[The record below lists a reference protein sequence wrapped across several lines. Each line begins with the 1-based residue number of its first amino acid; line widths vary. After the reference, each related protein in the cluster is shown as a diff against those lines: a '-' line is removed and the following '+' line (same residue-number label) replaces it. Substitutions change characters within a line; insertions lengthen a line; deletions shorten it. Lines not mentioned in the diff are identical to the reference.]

1 MNYRLFL
8 IAIIFAFVNIGVT
21 YGQQQ
26 PENPGFEYW
35 EEYGYGPDTLEPVNW
50 NSLRTS
56 DGGDLINGVIP
67 VTLERSTDAHTGMYS
82 VKLENDTILGMVAP
96 GTMTNGR
103 VHATLPP
110 SDAYVYTIDTMPEF
124 NTPFT
129 DLPDSLKV
137 WAKYFPQGGDIG
149 RIVAI
154 LHSDT
159 AKIAD
164 PLQTNWIAVANI
176 DFTEETTEWTEF
188 EVPFVY
194 LNSNTPEYLLFAIY
208 AGDAA
213 NSLLGSILYLD
224 DFEMIYHETN
234 IQTFTK
240 ENISI
245 YFSNDKLVTNLLNT
259 NINEECELEIIDL
272 SGRIILS
279 KQIKSDE
286 ISRINVNIPAGIY
299 ICKIQNSSIN
309 FSQKIIKN

>member
-1 MNYRLFL
+1 MYYQFILIVILFTST
-8 IAIIFAFVNIGVT
+8 IFTNAF
-21 YGQQQ
+21 GQQQ
-26 PENPGFEYW
+26 IENPGFELW

-124 NTPFT
+124 STPFT

-176 DFTEETTEWTEF
+176 DLTEETTEWTEF

-213 NSLLGSILYLD
+213 NALLGSILYLD
-224 DFEMIYHETN
+224 DFEMIYHETG
-234 IQTFTK
+234 IPKTTS

-245 YFSNDKLVTNLLNT
+245 YFSNNQLIADLQNT
-259 NINEECELEIIDL
+259 EISEDCKIEIVDI
-272 SGRIILS
+272 SGRILFS
-279 KQIKSDE
+279 QTIKPQE
-286 ISRINVNIPAGIY
+286 INKVYINIPAGIY
-299 ICKIQNSSIN
+299 ICNISNTSFN
-309 FSQKIIKN
+309 YSQKIVKK

>member
-1 MNYRLFL
+1 MYYRLILMLFTCTF
-8 IAIIFAFVNIGVT
+8 IINV
-21 YGQQQ
+21 YSQQQ
-26 PENPGFEYW
+26 IENPGFEYW

-110 SDAYVYTIDTMPEF
+110 SNAYVYTIDTMPEF
-124 NTPFT
+124 HTPFT

-149 RIVAI
+149 RIVAV

-159 AKIAD
+159 GKIAD

-176 DFTEETTEWTEF
+176 DFTQETTEWTEF

-208 AGDAA
+208 AGDGA

-224 DFEMIYHETN
+224 DFEMIYHETD

-240 ENISI
+240 DDINI
-245 YFSNDKLVTNLLNT
+245 YFSNNQLVTNFLNT
-259 NINEECELEIIDL
+259 NINEACELEIVDL
-272 SGRIILS
+272 SGRILLS
-279 KQIKSDE
+279 KQIKPDE
-286 ISRINVNIPAGIY
+286 ISKINVNIPAGIY